1 MTSGGGQKAAPP
13 DNDGAAGS
21 QWFLLRFLRLAA
33 PFFTSEE
40 RWKAWLI
47 TGGLIAPGD
56 QARTAGATEDQG
68 QTAAQGGC

>member
-1 MTSGGGQKAAPP
+1 MTSGGGQETAPP

-40 RWKAWLI
+40 RWKA
-47 TGGLIAPGD
+47 
-56 QARTAGATEDQG
+56 
-68 QTAAQGGC
+68 